1 VTIYPNPRLLQSMFF
16 FSIMNLPPVSCSG
29 ASFFYADIA
38 HFSALLYFIMPN
50 RYSIIKRVLIFFQSK
65 HRKNRIKIY
74 MYTKLL
80 IFGPVCMTDLTH
92 CVRLN
97 LYFDKKTG
105 GRLST
110 LFRLF
115 LYSLF
120 VAAHLQRRV
129 CVVPVKKP
137 DPLTDNYG
145 SSRAATPTRP
155 GPVLRAR
162 VAAICLL

>member
-1 VTIYPNPRLLQSMFF
+1 MTG
-16 FSIMNLPPVSCSG
+16 LP
-29 ASFFYADIA
+29 
-38 HFSALLYFIMPN
+38 
-50 RYSIIKRVLIFFQSK
+50 
-65 HRKNRIKIY
+65 
-74 MYTKLL
+74 
-80 IFGPVCMTDLTH
+80 H

-120 VAAHLQRRV
+120 AAALLLQRV
-129 CVVPVKKP
+129 CAVPVKNP
-137 DPLTDNYG
+137 DPLTDIYG